1 LIRLTWAN
9 AGQKKATRRWHFL
22 EAEKITSSLQQE
34 QQQEQQL
41 GLQQVQ
47 QQEQLGLQQQG
58 QQQERLLLFYRK
70 QPEQQ
75 PTKLPRGVTFSWK
88 FPLSDAKTLQD
99 LPQAL
104 I

>member
-1 LIRLTWAN
+1 MQA
-9 AGQKKATRRWHFL
+9 KKKPPEGGIFI
-22 EAEKITSSLQQE
+22 EAEKITSSLQQA

-47 QQEQLGLQQQG
+47 QLGLQQQQA

>member
-1 LIRLTWAN
+1 MGECRP
-9 AGQKKATRRWHFL
+9 KKSHPKVAFFF
-22 EAEKITSSLQQE
+22 EAEKITSSLQQA

-47 QQEQLGLQQQG
+47 QQEQQQELQQQQA

-88 FPLSDAKTLQD
+88 FPLSDAKTLQG

>member
-1 LIRLTWAN
+1 MQA
-9 AGQKKATRRWHFL
+9 KKKPPEGGIFI
-22 EAEKITSSLQQE
+22 EAEKITSSLQQA

-47 QQEQLGLQQQG
+47 QQVQLGLQQQQG

>member
-1 LIRLTWAN
+1 
-9 AGQKKATRRWHFL
+9 
-22 EAEKITSSLQQE
+22 
-34 QQQEQQL
+34 
-41 GLQQVQ
+41 VQ
-47 QQEQLGLQQQG
+47 P
-58 QQQERLLLFYRK
+58 LLFYRK

-88 FPLSDAKTLQD
+88 FPLSDAKTLQG

>member
-1 LIRLTWAN
+1 MGECRP
-9 AGQKKATRRWHFL
+9 KKSHPKVAFFF
-22 EAEKITSSLQQE
+22 EAEKITSSLQQA

-47 QQEQLGLQQQG
+47 QQLGLQQQQG
-58 QQQERLLLFYRK
+58 QQQVQPLLFYRK

>member
-9 AGQKKATRRWHFL
+9 AGQKKATRRWHFFRSR
-22 EAEKITSSLQQE
+22 KITSSLQQE

-41 GLQQVQ
+41 GLQQQ
-47 QQEQLGLQQQG
+47 QA

-88 FPLSDAKTLQD
+88 FPLSDAKTLQG